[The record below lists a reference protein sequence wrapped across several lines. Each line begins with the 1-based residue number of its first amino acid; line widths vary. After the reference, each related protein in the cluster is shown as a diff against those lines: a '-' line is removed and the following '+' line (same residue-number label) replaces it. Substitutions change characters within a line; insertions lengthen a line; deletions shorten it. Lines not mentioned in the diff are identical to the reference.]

1 MKKAFLATALF
12 ALTLMLLGS
21 ANAGE
26 WIAEDTFTAPVASIS
41 VDGDASDWADIE
53 LLTGVEF
60 QNADGNWMVFEEYG
74 GTWSGPDDQLVSV
87 AFAWDED
94 YLYIYISVVDDA
106 HQNSGAAWNGDGAQ
120 IVVADA
126 ARTAHTQ
133 LYNYGLSD
141 AQDAMIIDNESAA
154 GGGLADDD
162 VVVARDDGANITFY
176 EARFTPAALG
186 LAGFAAGDQIGIG
199 VCVNDGDL
207 GDGQDGQKGWG
218 GWGPHSAV
226 FGKNGDK
233 TGLVTLSPDPPAA
246 VEPTS
251 KLTTTW
257 GSLKR

>member
-74 GTWSGPDDQLVSV
+74 GGTWSGENDQLVSV
-87 AFAWDED
+87 AFAWDPD
-94 YLYIYISVVDDA
+94 YLYILISVVDDE

-133 LYNYGLSD
+133 LYNYGLND
-141 AQDAMIIDNESAA
+141 AQDAIIIDNEAA
-154 GGGLADDD
+154 GGDGLLEGD
-162 VVVARDDGANITFY
+162 VIVVRDDGAKVTIY

-186 LAGFAAGDQIGIG
+186 LTAFADGDQIGIG

-207 GDGQDGQKGWG
+207 GEGQDGQKGWG
-218 GWGPHSAV
+218 GWGPHAAV

-233 TGLVTLSPDPPAA
+233 TGLVTLGPVVA

-257 GSLKR
+257 GALKR